1 MLLRH
6 LLHLQTRLM
15 DPEPGTSGSTSAPT
29 STPTASEPSTSTS
42 TEPSG
47 GGFDFEALANYT
59 DEAPS
64 SPTSSEAGALLPTE
78 TPTSQPAQPTTPPS
92 ASAATVT
99 PSPVQ
104 PAPASTQ
111 GAAPQQ
117 SPQGQPQVQSTEAAP
132 QQATQPATP
141 SATSQPTAE
150 QIAQSFKQHREQF
163 LPQLEQLYKIE
174 GNWDS
179 ETIDELRT
187 NPEKVL
193 PKLAA
198 NLHYE
203 VQLATYNS
211 VMQALPNVVSTIID
225 QRRAVDRYTDM
236 FKQMYP
242 QLHEKKEYEAAAE
255 NAIRVIR
262 QTNPQLPME
271 EVLKRAGVAACLA
284 LGLQL
289 PASVVQPAT
298 PPPAP
303 ASPPPRIPPPGRPA
317 GIGAASSVIPP
328 ASPDDAE
335 SLFGEIVDAVRQGI
349 A

>member
-1 MLLRH
+1 
-6 LLHLQTRLM
+6 
-15 DPEPGTSGSTSAPT
+15 
-29 STPTASEPSTSTS
+29 
-42 TEPSG
+42 
-47 GGFDFEALANYT
+47 
-59 DEAPS
+59 
-64 SPTSSEAGALLPTE
+64 
-78 TPTSQPAQPTTPPS
+78 
-92 ASAATVT
+92 
-99 PSPVQ
+99 VQ
-104 PAPASTQ
+104 QAPASTQ

-117 SPQGQPQVQSTEAAP
+117 SPQGQPQVQSPEPAP

-141 SATSQPTAE
+141 PATSQPTAE
-150 QIAQSFKQHREQF
+150 QIAQSFQQHREQF

-179 ETIDELRT
+179 NTIDELRT

-203 VQLATYNS
+203 MQLATYNS
-211 VMQALPNVVSTIID
+211 IMQALPTVVSTIID
-225 QRRAVDRYTDM
+225 QRRTVDRYTDM
-236 FKQMYP
+236 FRQMYP

-255 NAIRVIR
+255 NAIKVIR
-262 QTNPQLPME
+262 QTNPQLSME

-289 PASVVQPAT
+289 PTSAA
-298 PPPAP
+298 PAP
-303 ASPPPRIPPPGRPA
+303 APTPAPAPRIPPPGRPA

-328 ASPDDAE
+328 ASQNDAE